1 MNENYQQSP
10 RGFLY
15 HQALARFKWL
25 SHGFSLRH
33 LVESAEECSL
43 GFNDQIPHLDI
54 KSNRRHFLHTIGF
67 SKAIDPRA
75 GDVDTASLETPT
87 VLLSLKQIHSDLIH
101 RAGPA
106 NWSLFPLEGDGICT
120 QTPGLVLSVLT
131 ADCMPILLADWHQRI
146 ILALHSGW
154 RGTVG
159 HLPGKAVQFLKNE
172 FGSNPLN
179 CLVVIGPSIRS
190 CCYQIG
196 SDVSAEFYEAFG
208 SGCDLFMI
216 PDSQSREKFRL
227 DLPSAARNQ
236 FVQEGLSEENI
247 FSDPPCTCCQK
258 SRFFSHRGDMGRT
271 GRMMAVIGIRE

>member
-1 MNENYQQSP
+1 MNEEFHQSSK
-10 RGFLY
+10 GFLY

-33 LVESAEECSL
+33 LAGFAAEYSL
-43 GFNDQIPHLDI
+43 GFNGHIPDPEV
-54 KSNRRHFLHTIGF
+54 KSNRRHFLQSIGF
-67 SKAIDPRA
+67 SEAIDPRA
-75 GDVDTASLETPT
+75 GDPVPAAWQMPS

-106 NWSLFPLEGDGICT
+106 NWRLFPLEGDGICSEA
-120 QTPGLVLSVLT
+120 PGLVLSVLT
-131 ADCMPILLADWHQRI
+131 ADCMPVLLVDPRQRI

-172 FGSNPLN
+172 FGSNPIN

-190 CCYQIG
+190 CCYQVG
-196 SDVSAEFYEAFG
+196 PEVRAEFYRAFG
-208 SGCDLFMI
+208 SGCDLFMMT
-216 PDSQSREKFRL
+216 DFQSREKFRL

-236 FVQEGLSEENI
+236 FVHEGLSEENI
-247 FSDPPCTCCQK
+247 FADPPCACCQK
-258 SRFFSHRGDMGRT
+258 SRFFSNRGDVGQT
-271 GRMMAVIGIRE
+271 GRMMAVIGIRK